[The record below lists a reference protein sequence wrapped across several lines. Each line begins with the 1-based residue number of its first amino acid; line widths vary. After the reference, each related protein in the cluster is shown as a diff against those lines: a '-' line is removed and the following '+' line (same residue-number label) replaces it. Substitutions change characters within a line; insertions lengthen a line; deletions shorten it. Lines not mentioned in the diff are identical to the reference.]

1 MGCRRCYFTFNDS
14 YGIHGV
20 MYYLGVKCLFGVL
33 TVITNLVSAVPFV
46 GNDIV
51 VWLWGGYSIR

>member
-1 MGCRRCYFTFNDS
+1 MGCWCYYFIVNDFNGIYGGTFC
-14 YGIHGV
+14 
-20 MYYLGVKCLFGVL
+20 LGGKCLFGVL

-51 VWLWGGYSIR
+51 VWLWGGYSI